1 MCCSWR
7 ILKIKLTRLSSNDP
21 QFRVTLQV
29 FGLQWLSN
37 PRKKEPH
44 QLTEGVPSDY
54 VCVCERVPQN
64 REEIRGS
71 RKSLYIPFSFV
82 RVCCWLCKL
91 NPSKFFL
98 LFFFCPATFSPLVFF
113 VLFNFAPLFR
123 WCPSTCT
130 AHTFLWKNFFLD
142 FFLVPFFF
150 SFLFNLWFYN
160 PGKYFGS
167 KKKKKT
173 RKIIKEKLR
182 SCGH

>member
-1 MCCSWR
+1 MPSRRRSSNVETQSIKWREGEKKSERKKKKKKKGIRNVCCSWR

-98 LFFFCPATFSPLVFF
+98 LFFFCPATFSPLVFCF
-113 VLFNFAPLFR
+113 V
-123 WCPSTCT
+123 
-130 AHTFLWKNFFLD
+130 
-142 FFLVPFFF
+142 
-150 SFLFNLWFYN
+150 
-160 PGKYFGS
+160 
-167 KKKKKT
+167 
-173 RKIIKEKLR
+173 
-182 SCGH
+182 